1 MAMRK
6 TLVGAL
12 ALLGEDAVPSN
23 GRVDIVIEG
32 RTIRE
37 IRPHGVQPPEGTA
50 IDMRGRLLTA
60 GLVNGHHHSHEGYYK
75 GRKDNLPL
83 ELWMNYVRPLK
94 PIPLTA
100 REVYLRTMIGALE
113 AVHSGTTTL
122 CDDTNVAP
130 RINQEHV
137 DAVFQAYEDIGIR
150 AYVGP
155 TLFDRPFFRAVPF
168 VDEEFPQDL
177 LAELDGT
184 PMFSSADLLAFARR
198 TAREHHPSEKRV
210 GYIAAPSAPQ
220 RCTEDFIK
228 AVRRMADDMDLP
240 LMMHV
245 QETRMQVVTGQL
257 WHGST
262 MIEYLDRLGFM
273 KPKTAFIHGVW
284 LTPREI
290 EILARTG
297 VSVQHNPTSNLKVG
311 SGLAPIRALIAGGVN
326 VSMGT
331 DGCGSIE
338 GTDMQNALYL
348 ASLLHK
354 LRGDYT
360 SWVGASDAFRFA
372 TMGGAKALGRGHELG
387 AIETDRIADIT
398 GYRLHSLP
406 FTPLND
412 PVHQLVCAACRQDV
426 DFVMVDGETI
436 LQNGKLTRVD
446 EDKLLDEIAEA
457 HARLAPLISES
468 EQDVDGCGDRENLL
482 AAENGIAERDEAI
495 GPENRDDRT
504 PKHKP
509 AEERDDH
516 APVGGPDIMRNHK
529 RQARQ
534 QAEEAGE
541 VVQGFAG
548 EEFA

>member
-1 MAMRK
+1 MPTK
-6 TLVGAL
+6 TTLVGAI
-12 ALLGEDAVPSN
+12 ALLGEQASPSE
-23 GRVDIVIEG
+23 GPVDIVIEG
-32 RTIRE
+32 RLIHA
-37 IRPHGVQPPEGTA
+37 IRPSGAQPPEGA
-50 IDMRGRLLTA
+50 IIDMRGRLITA
-60 GLVNGHHHSHEGYYK
+60 GLINGHHHSHEGYYK
-75 GRKDNLPL
+75 GRKDNMPL

-94 PIPLTA
+94 PIELSP
-100 REVYLRTMIGALE
+100 REVYLRTMIGAME

-137 DAVFQAYEDIGIR
+137 DAVFQAYEDLGIR

-168 VDEEFPQDL
+168 VDEEFPKDL

-184 PMFSSADLLAFARR
+184 PMFSSADLLAFAAK
-198 TAREHHPSEKRV
+198 TARAHHPKEKRV

-220 RCTEDFIK
+220 RCTEAFLKD
-228 AVRRMADDMDLP
+228 VRRMADDMDLP
-240 LMMHV
+240 VMMHV

-262 MIEYLDRLGFM
+262 MVEYLDRIGFM

-311 SGLAPIRALIAGGVN
+311 SGLAPIRALIDGGVN

-360 SWVGASDAFRFA
+360 GWVGATDSFRFA
-372 TMGGAKALGRGHELG
+372 TMGGARALGREKELG
-387 AIETDRIADIT
+387 AIEQGRIADLT
-398 GYRLHSLP
+398 AYDLHSLA
-406 FTPLND
+406 FTPLNN
-412 PVHQLVCAACRQDV
+412 PVHQLVCAACRHEV
-426 DFVMVDGETI
+426 DFVMVDGEVI
-436 LQNGKLTRVD
+436 LQHGKLTRVD
-446 EDKLLDEIAEA
+446 EDKLIDEIAEV
-457 HARLAPLISES
+457 HARLEPLLTASENDVERLRPAYERIYRRCQAIDISPETYPARF
-468 EQDVDGCGDRENLL
+468 DR
-482 AAENGIAERDEAI
+482 
-495 GPENRDDRT
+495 
-504 PKHKP
+504 
-509 AEERDDH
+509 
-516 APVGGPDIMRNHK
+516 
-529 RQARQ
+529 
-534 QAEEAGE
+534 
-541 VVQGFAG
+541 
-548 EEFA
+548 